1 MAAEAEGA
9 RHAEP
14 STGAILAVN
23 SGSSSLKAG
32 LYRSKGGDEA
42 LVLTASAANI
52 ARPGGSLEIRDESGK
67 TQHKEMRDFAS
78 ASEAMC
84 AIAQALGR
92 MARTQPSSVGHR
104 IVHGG
109 PRLRE
114 HQRITP
120 ELLHTLEESV
130 HFAPLH
136 IPPALDL
143 IHQTEAL
150 YPGLPQAACFDTAF
164 HRTLPE
170 LASHFALPAE
180 LWDAGI
186 LRYGFH
192 GLSYEAIV
200 SILGQELRPRAVI
213 AHLGNGSSLA
223 ALRDGVSVDTSMG
236 LTPTGG
242 IPMSTRSGDLD
253 PGILLYLLRAHG
265 MNGSQLEALLNRQ
278 SGLAGLSGGQ
288 SDLRGLQSAAQAGDP
303 KAAFAIELFARSIA
317 KTIGSYAAVLGGID
331 QLIFTGGIGE
341 NSAMVRALAVKDL
354 GFLGMDLDE
363 QANLESRSVIS
374 KPGSLCQLR
383 VIPAD
388 EDRQIARHTR
398 RLLRGKS

>member
-1 MAAEAEGA
+1 MKSLEQSAG
-9 RHAEP
+9 
-14 STGAILAVN
+14 SVLVIN
-23 SGSSSLKAG
+23 SGSSSLKVG
-32 LYRSKGGDEA
+32 LYQAEHGDEK
-42 LVLTASAANI
+42 LLWSGSAANI
-52 ARPGGSLEIRDESGK
+52 ARPDGSLELKDGSGRTISKMQRAFPLAREALRAMVRESAEK
-67 TQHKEMRDFAS
+67 V
-78 ASEAMC
+78 
-84 AIAQALGR
+84 QAR
-92 MARTQPSSVGHR
+92 PVVAGHR

-120 ELLHTLEESV
+120 DVLRILEESV

-143 IHQTEAL
+143 IRTTEAL
-150 YPGLPQAACFDTAF
+150 YPGLPQVACFDTAF

-170 LASHFALPAE
+170 AACHFALPGE
-180 LWDAGI
+180 LWKAGI

-192 GLSYEAIV
+192 GLSYESIV
-200 SILGQELRPRAVI
+200 SVLGSGLRARTVI

-253 PGILLYLLRAHG
+253 PGILLYLLRVQELDAHK
-265 MNGSQLEALLNRQ
+265 LEDLLNHR

-288 SDLRGLQSAAQAGDP
+288 SDLRNLESAAQAGDA
-303 KAAFAIELFARSIA
+303 KAAFAIEVFCRSIA

-331 QLIFTGGIGE
+331 LLVFTAGIGE
-341 NSAMVRALAVKDL
+341 NSALVRAQTVKDL
-354 GFLGMDLDE
+354 GFLGIELDE
-363 QANLESRSVIS
+363 KANAENRGVTS
-374 KPGSLCQLR
+374 KPGSACEVR
-383 VIPAD
+383 VIPTD
-388 EDRQIARHTR
+388 EDRQIARHSR
-398 RLLRGKS
+398 RFLA